1 MSWHDQLNFGQAL
14 GVPGCVRTRLSTRV
28 SRSGCFCSSS
38 WTPQELFM
46 KKAVQTREIH
56 NVVLVNSDIGS
67 IQQPEAW
74 SERTRRVR
82 T

>member
-1 MSWHDQLNFGQAL
+1 
-14 GVPGCVRTRLSTRV
+14 
-28 SRSGCFCSSS
+28 
-38 WTPQELFM
+38 M

-67 IQQPEAW
+67 VQQPEAW